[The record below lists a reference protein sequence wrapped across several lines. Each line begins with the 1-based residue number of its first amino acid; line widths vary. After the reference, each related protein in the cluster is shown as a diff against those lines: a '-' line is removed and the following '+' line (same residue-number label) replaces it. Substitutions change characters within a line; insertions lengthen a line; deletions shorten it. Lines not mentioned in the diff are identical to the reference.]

1 MMERIDWE
9 VIKNYKALTTKSGK
23 NLYMS
28 LLERFK
34 TNIFDELK
42 SLKEFQET
50 ESYDELARLSH
61 KLKSST
67 GNLGM
72 LSASETLNEIEESI
86 TVHKKQ
92 DFSYFQGLVLRV
104 ETEVN
109 LLLQEISE
117 KV

>member
-1 MMERIDWE
+1 MERIDWE
-9 VIKNYKALTTKSGK
+9 VIKNYKALTTKSGE

-34 TNIFDELK
+34 EKVFDDLETLK
-42 SLKEFQET
+42 SFQES
-50 ESYDELARLSH
+50 ENYDELAKLSH

-72 LSASETLNEIEESI
+72 LSASEALNEIEESI
-86 TVHKKQ
+86 TVHKKS
-92 DFSYFQGLVLRV
+92 DFTYFKTLVIRV
-104 ETEVN
+104 ESEVT

-117 KV
+117 NV